1 MNFSIGDFQ
10 VHHLPCENF
19 RLDGGAMFGVV
30 PKILWERTNPPDELN
45 RIQMTSNCLLIT
57 DGKVRI
63 ILETGLGSLK
73 NKKFEMMYAIEGKSL
88 DEVLSEKGFSPTE
101 IDLVILS
108 HLHFDHCGGAVRENR
123 EGHFSPAFPNAVYC
137 VQKREIEAAMNSNER
152 TKASYV
158 RHTFEPLVVSGLLR
172 EFDGEAE
179 VYPGISLIVAE
190 GHSEGM
196 QCTLVKSG
204 DETLFFAAD
213 LFPLKEHVHLPVIMS
228 YDLFPLKTLETKRR
242 MLARALKEKWY
253 TVFVHDKNTPFGYIE
268 EKDGKYSVQALR
280 EKQAKK
286 GDYGSD
292 PRT

>member
-10 VHHLPCENF
+10 VYHLQCENF

-30 PKILWERTNPPDELN
+30 PKVLWERTNPPDEKN
-45 RIQMTSNCLLIT
+45 RIQMTSNCILVT
-57 DGKVRI
+57 DGKVKI
-63 ILETGLGSLK
+63 ILETGLGSI
-73 NKKFEMMYAIEGKSL
+73 NNRKFSAMYAVEGKSV
-88 DEVLSEKGFSPTE
+88 ETVLGEKGFSADE
-101 IDLVILS
+101 IDYVILS
-108 HLHFDHCGGAVRENR
+108 HLHFDHCGGSVHESK
-123 EGHFSPAFPNAVYC
+123 EGSFLPAFPNAVYC
-137 VQKREIEAAMNSNER
+137 AQKSEIEAAMNTNER

-158 RHTFEPLVVSGLLR
+158 RHTFEPLVTSGLLR
-172 EFDGEAE
+172 EFNGAEE

-204 DETLFFAAD
+204 DAALFFSAD

-242 MLARALKEKWY
+242 ILSLALAEKWCM
-253 TVFVHDKNTPFGYIE
+253 VFAHDTDTPFGYIE
-268 EKDGKYSVQALR
+268 EREGKYGVQPLK
-280 EKQAKK
+280 EKGIQR
-286 GDYGSD
+286 GDHGSD